1 MEGGIHNDFA
11 AVSSTVDKIHLV
23 QLQTSTRGIA
33 RLKAK
38 NQQEVSDLLK
48 CNILKI
54 LLEKINN
61 FCSLTQSLN
70 THI

>member
-23 QLQTSTRGIA
+23 QLQTSTSGIA

-38 NQQEVSDLLK
+38 NQQEVSDLK